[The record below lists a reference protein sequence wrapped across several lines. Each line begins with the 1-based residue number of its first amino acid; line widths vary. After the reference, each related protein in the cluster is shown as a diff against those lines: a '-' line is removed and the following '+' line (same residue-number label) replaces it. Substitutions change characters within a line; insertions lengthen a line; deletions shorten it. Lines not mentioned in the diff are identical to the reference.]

1 MAGLYV
7 PLVMIPRFTS
17 YVGEGEYTTAPL
29 DVTEFAGF
37 NLTIWRGPL
46 VGNLGSATG
55 AGLSLVFQQSDDAE
69 AWTDLLGIS
78 PITTASASSIIAFGL
93 TGRWFRAKL
102 TLTAD
107 STDIVALT
115 LWAMGNLERRER
127 S

>member
-17 YVGEGEYTTAPL
+17 YVGAGEYTTAPL
-29 DVTEFAGF
+29 DVTEFSSF

-46 VGNLGSATG
+46 VGNLGTATG

-69 AWTDLLGIS
+69 VWTSLLGIAA
-78 PITTASASSIIAFGL
+78 ITTANASDIIAFGL

-107 STDIVALT
+107 STSIVALT
-115 LWAMGNLERRER
+115 VWAIGNLERRER
-127 S
+127 G